1 MNKVKRSMS
10 DRFADLKSRFGDK
23 SAAARTAATRDDTA
37 VATGDNNK
45 RPTVGLKHS
54 VEFTCTSD
62 EVLAGSGVKGEEGA
76 GTMAD
81 QTDATSSAG
90 AAARCCTLPRGFRYG
105 NTLMASSGD
114 GATSKAV
121 TNESEAVEV
130 LTRSSFRKH
139 SDHTP
144 RWSKTATNDENSLTR
159 EDLVQRRANLNQ
171 QLQAVLSS
179 ANERSA
185 RRRLFGGDQ
194 DTKQTTDDAPTSSTS
209 VAASGDDRISTATEK
224 QQTNFSYSKK
234 SAVVMHYAC
243 EESSTTETADTT
255 SGKADPNQYVSMIEQ
270 LPPIKCL
277 VGVQQSETYLSAV
290 CSSGYHPTMSLRA
303 RRWASNMK
311 QLTNM
316 RDSVPATAT
325 TDNSSERQRAPSLT
339 LTDRRERN
347 YSVKFHSPQGSLV
360 SATSGSS
367 YVTESDKE
375 DAQR

>member
-1 MNKVKRSMS
+1 MHKVKRSMS

-37 VATGDNNK
+37 VAAGDNNK
-45 RPTVGLKHS
+45 KPAVGLKHS

-62 EVLAGSGVKGEEGA
+62 EVLTDSGLKGEEGA
-76 GTMAD
+76 GSMAD
-81 QTDATSSAG
+81 QADATSSAG

-159 EDLVQRRANLNQ
+159 EDLVQRRANINQ

-194 DTKQTTDDAPTSSTS
+194 DTKQMTDDAPTTSSS
-209 VAASGDDRISTATEK
+209 VAASDDARISIATEK
-224 QQTNFSYSKK
+224 QQTNFSYINKP
-234 SAVVMHYAC
+234 AVMHYAC

-255 SGKADPNQYVSMIEQ
+255 SGKTDPNQYVSMIEQ

-303 RRWASNMK
+303 RRWAYNTK

-316 RDSVPATAT
+316 RDGVPATAT

-360 SATSGSS
+360 SATSGSN
-367 YVTESDKE
+367 YVTDSDKE
-375 DAQR
+375 DALR